1 MGLKI
6 VYGKSGSGKSEYI
19 FNEIKNKIYGNEKI
33 YIITPEQFSFTAE
46 KKLLEAVENNAVINA
61 EVLTF
66 ERMAY
71 RVMNEVGGVTKTNLS
86 ESGKSMLI
94 YNILD
99 TQKNNLK
106 FLGKSDK
113 NIEVV
118 SKSITELKKHNINLE
133 MLQETTEQIKDLYL
147 KTKLQDI
154 CLLYQNF
161 QDKIKENYIDEND
174 VLTILKE
181 QLEKT
186 DMFKDTLIYIDEFAG
201 FTPQEYSIIK
211 CLLQCAKDITITICT
226 DSIIEST
233 SPETDIF
240 YANKITVSKLLNL
253 LDDEEITPIYLD
265 KQYRFKSEELNHLE
279 ENLYAI
285 PYKKYE
291 KEIENLNLFLA
302 LNQYSEIENVAKE
315 IIKLVRDEKYR
326 YNEIAIITK
335 NMEQYSN
342 IIKAIFNKYEIPV
355 FIDEKKELSQNIL
368 VKYIIA
374 LLDIFSK
381 NWSYD
386 SVINYIKVGFCD
398 ISKEEIFELEN
409 YCTSCGI
416 KQSKWYKED
425 WIHGNY
431 DSEFINKMNEL
442 RKKIVTPLINFR
454 QKFAGLKTIEEI
466 TKALYEFLIENNI
479 NVKLQEKIE
488 ELTNLEQKEL
498 AEDYLAS
505 WNILINL
512 FDEIVMVFGKDKTTF
527 EKYEELLM
535 VGLNNSS
542 LGKIPQNIDQI
553 IVGDVDRSR
562 SHKVKAMFIIGLN
575 DGVFPSVNK
584 NEGFL
589 DDKDREIL
597 KENEVEL
604 AKGMTEKL
612 YDDNFNIYKAMSTA
626 EEKLFLSYSSVD
638 GEGKALRGSILVSK
652 IKKIF
657 VNLIEKSDVIEKEVS
672 ITTKQIIFDELI
684 VNIRN
689 FIDGKKIE
697 PIWFEM
703 YNIYDKDEEWNEK
716 LHSSINALNYT
727 NIPKNI
733 DVNTIKK
740 LYGDVLKTSISKLE
754 QYRSCPFS
762 FYLKYTLKL
771 SEKSLFQIQSLDTG
785 SFMHEV
791 IDEFFNIVS
800 NKSIKLKEIT
810 EEEIETIINEIIKEK
825 LLHKKN
831 YIFQSTAKYKVL
843 TERLRRLILKSMKY
857 IIETITSGDFEIF
870 GNEIEFKDNAK
881 YPPIKID
888 LEEGKQV
895 EIVGKIDRVD
905 IAKNS
910 DGKYVRIIDYKS
922 SVKDIDLNKV
932 VAGLQIQLLT
942 YLDAITE
949 IEDVLPAGVFYFNL
963 IEPIIKA
970 KKNETDEEIEEKIKK
985 MFKMNGLI
993 LADVNVVRMM
1003 DKTLE
1008 KGYSNIV
1015 PAYITSE
1022 NTISPKLSSSVT
1034 KEEFDKLQKNIKN
1047 TIKQISKEILNGNI
1061 NLKPYNKKRK
1071 TPCDYC
1077 EYKAICQ
1084 FDTAMCGNEYNYLS
1098 EMKKEEVLE
1107 IISVI

>member
-6 VYGKSGSGKSEYI
+6 VYGRAGTGKSEFI
-19 FNEIKNKIYGNEKI
+19 FNDIRNKINGNEKI
-33 YIITPEQFSFTAE
+33 YIITPEQFSYTAE
-46 KKLLEAVENNAVINA
+46 KKLLEAVKSDAVINA

-71 RVMNEVGGVTKTNLS
+71 RVMNEIGGVTKTNLS

-94 YNILD
+94 YSILD
-99 TQKNNLK
+99 NEKNNLK

-113 NIEVV
+113 NIEVI
-118 SKSITELKKHNINLE
+118 SNSITELKKHNISLE
-133 MLQETTEQIKDLYL
+133 NLQEVTEKIDDVYL

-154 CLLYQNF
+154 SLLYEKYKY
-161 QDKIKENYIDEND
+161 KIQKNYIDEND
-174 VLTILKE
+174 ILTILAE
-181 QLEKT
+181 QLPKT
-186 DMFKDTLIYIDEFAG
+186 NMFNNTLIYIDEFAG
-201 FTPQEYSIIK
+201 FTPQEYEIIK
-211 CLLQCAKDITITICT
+211 YLLKTAKEITITMCV

-233 SPETDIF
+233 EPETDVF

-253 LDDEEITPIYLD
+253 QDDEQIIPIYLD
-265 KQYRFKSEELNHLE
+265 KQYRFKSKELEHLE
-279 ENLYAI
+279 KNLYAI

-291 KEIENLNLFLA
+291 KEIKNLHLFLA
-302 LNQYSEIENVAKE
+302 LNQYSEIENTAKE

-335 NMEQYSN
+335 NIEQYSS
-342 IIKAIFNKYEIPV
+342 IIKAIFNKYDIPV
-355 FIDEKKELSQNIL
+355 FIDEKKELSQNVL

-374 LLDIFSK
+374 LLEIFSN

-386 SVINYIKVGFCD
+386 SVMNYIKVGFCN

-409 YCTSCGI
+409 YCISCGI

-425 WIHGNY
+425 WKYGNY
-431 DSEFINKMNEL
+431 DTEFIQRMNEL
-442 RKKIVTPLINFR
+442 RKKIVIPLMKFK
-454 QKFAGLKTIEEI
+454 QKFVGLKTFEEI
-466 TKALYEFLIENNI
+466 TRALYEFLIENNI
-479 NVKLQEKIE
+479 DLKLQNKIE
-488 ELTNLEQKEL
+488 ELKNEEQNEL
-498 AEDYLAS
+498 VDDYLAS

-512 FDEIVMVFGKDKTTF
+512 FDEIVMVFGKEKTTF
-527 EKYEELLM
+527 DKYEEILR

-562 SHKVKAMFIIGLN
+562 SNKVKAVFIIGLN
-575 DGVFPSVNK
+575 DGAFPSINK

-589 DDKDREIL
+589 DDKDRLMLKNNEI
-597 KENEVEL
+597 EL

-638 GEGKALRGSILVSK
+638 EEGKTLRGSIYVSK
-652 IKKIF
+652 VKKIF
-657 VNLIEKSDVIEKEVS
+657 ENLIEESDVIEKVFS

-689 FIDGKKIE
+689 FIEGKKIDN
-697 PIWFEM
+697 IWFEI
-703 YNIYDKDEEWNEK
+703 YSIYDKDIDWKEK

-727 NIPKNI
+727 NIPTNI
-733 DVNTIKK
+733 DSKIITK
-740 LYGDVLKTSISKLE
+740 LYGNELKTSISKLE

-791 IDEFFNIVS
+791 IDEFFNIVN
-800 NKSIKLKEIT
+800 NKNIKLKEIT
-810 EEEIETIINEIIKEK
+810 EDEIQKIIDEIIKEK
-825 LLHKKN
+825 LSLKKN
-831 YIFQSTAKYKVL
+831 YIFQSTAKYKIL
-843 TERLRRLILKSMKY
+843 TERLRKLILKSMKY
-857 IIETITSGDFEIF
+857 IIETITSGDFEVF
-870 GNEIEFKDNAK
+870 GNEIEFKENAK

-888 LEEGKQV
+888 LEDGKKV
-895 EIVGKIDRVD
+895 EIIGKIDRVD
-905 IAKNS
+905 MAKNA

-932 VAGLQIQLLT
+932 IAGLQIQLLT

-949 IEDVLPAGVFYFNL
+949 KEDVLPAGVFYFNL

-970 KKNETDEEIEEKIKK
+970 KKNETDEEIEDKIKK

-1003 DKTLE
+1003 DNTLE

-1015 PAYITSE
+1015 PAYITAE
-1022 NTISPKLSSSVT
+1022 NTISPKLSNSVT
-1034 KEEFDKLQKNIKN
+1034 KDEFKKLQKNIKV
-1047 TIKQISKEILNGNI
+1047 TIKEIAKEILSGNI

-1077 EYKAICQ
+1077 EYKSICQ

-1098 EMKKEEVLE
+1098 EMKKEEILE
-1107 IISVI
+1107 KL

>member
-6 VYGKSGSGKSEYI
+6 VYGRAGTGKSEFI
-19 FNEIKNKIYGNEKI
+19 FNDIRNKINGNEKI
-33 YIITPEQFSFTAE
+33 YIITPEQFSYTAE
-46 KKLLEAVENNAVINA
+46 KKLLEAVKSDAVINA

-71 RVMNEVGGVTKTNLS
+71 RVMNEIGGVTKTNLS

-94 YNILD
+94 YSILD
-99 TQKNNLK
+99 NEKNNLK

-113 NIEVV
+113 NIEVI
-118 SKSITELKKHNINLE
+118 SNSITELKKHNISLE
-133 MLQETTEQIKDLYL
+133 NLQEVTEKIDDVYL

-154 CLLYQNF
+154 SLLYEKYKY
-161 QDKIKENYIDEND
+161 KIQKNYIDEND
-174 VLTILKE
+174 ILTILAE
-181 QLEKT
+181 QLPKT
-186 DMFKDTLIYIDEFAG
+186 NMFNNTLIYIDEFAG
-201 FTPQEYSIIK
+201 FTPQEYEIIK
-211 CLLQCAKDITITICT
+211 YLLKTAKEITITMCV

-233 SPETDIF
+233 EPETDVF

-253 LDDEEITPIYLD
+253 QDDEQIIPIYLD
-265 KQYRFKSEELNHLE
+265 KQYRFKSKELEHLE
-279 ENLYAI
+279 KNLYAI

-291 KEIENLNLFLA
+291 KEIKNLHLFLA
-302 LNQYSEIENVAKE
+302 LNQYSEIENTAKE

-335 NMEQYSN
+335 NIEQYSS
-342 IIKAIFNKYEIPV
+342 IIKAIFNKYDIPV
-355 FIDEKKELSQNIL
+355 FIDEKKELSQNVL

-374 LLDIFSK
+374 LLEIFSN

-386 SVINYIKVGFCD
+386 SVMNYIKVGFCN

-409 YCTSCGI
+409 YCISCGI

-425 WIHGNY
+425 WKYGNY
-431 DSEFINKMNEL
+431 DTEFIQRMNEL
-442 RKKIVTPLINFR
+442 RKKIVIPLMKFK
-454 QKFAGLKTIEEI
+454 QKFVGLKTFEEI
-466 TKALYEFLIENNI
+466 TRALYEFLIENNI
-479 NVKLQEKIE
+479 DLKLQNKIE
-488 ELTNLEQKEL
+488 ELKNEEQNEL
-498 AEDYLAS
+498 VDDYLAS

-512 FDEIVMVFGKDKTTF
+512 FDEIVMVFGKEKTTF
-527 EKYEELLM
+527 DKYEEILK

-562 SHKVKAMFIIGLN
+562 SNKVKAVFIIGLN
-575 DGVFPSVNK
+575 DGAFPSINK

-589 DDKDREIL
+589 DDKDRLMLKNNEI
-597 KENEVEL
+597 EL

-638 GEGKALRGSILVSK
+638 EEGKTLRGSIYVSQV
-652 IKKIF
+652 KKIF
-657 VNLIEKSDVIEKEVS
+657 ENLIEESDVIEKVFS
-672 ITTKQIIFDELI
+672 ITTKQLIFDELI

-689 FIDGKKIE
+689 FIEGKKIDN
-697 PIWFEM
+697 IWFEI
-703 YNIYDKDEEWNEK
+703 YSIYDKDIDWKEK

-727 NIPKNI
+727 NIPMKI
-733 DVNTIKK
+733 DTKTITK
-740 LYGDVLKTSISKLE
+740 LYGNELKTSISRLE

-791 IDEFFNIVS
+791 IDEFFNIIN
-800 NKSIKLKEIT
+800 NKNIKLKEIT
-810 EEEIETIINEIIKEK
+810 EDEIQKIIDEIIKEK
-825 LLHKKN
+825 LSLKKN
-831 YIFQSTAKYKVL
+831 YIFQSTAKYKIL
-843 TERLRRLILKSMKY
+843 TERLRKLILKSMKY
-857 IIETITSGDFEIF
+857 IIETITSGDFEVF
-870 GNEIEFKDNAK
+870 GNEIEFKENAK

-888 LEEGKQV
+888 LEDGKKV
-895 EIVGKIDRVD
+895 EIIGKIDRVD
-905 IAKNS
+905 MAKNA

-932 VAGLQIQLLT
+932 IAGLQIQLLT

-949 IEDVLPAGVFYFNL
+949 KEDVLPAGVFYFNL

-970 KKNETDEEIEEKIKK
+970 KKNETDEEIEDKIKK

-1003 DKTLE
+1003 DNTLE

-1015 PAYITSE
+1015 PAYITAE
-1022 NTISPKLSSSVT
+1022 NTISPKLSNSVT
-1034 KEEFDKLQKNIKN
+1034 KDEFKKLQKNIKV
-1047 TIKQISKEILNGNI
+1047 TIKEIAKEILSGNI

-1077 EYKAICQ
+1077 EYKSICQ

-1098 EMKKEEVLE
+1098 EMKKEEILE
-1107 IISVI
+1107 KL

>member
-6 VYGKSGSGKSEYI
+6 VYGKAGTGKSEFI
-19 FNEIKNKIYGNEKI
+19 FNEIKNKINGNEKI

-46 KKLLEAVENNAVINA
+46 KKLLQAVGNNAVINA

-71 RVMNEVGGVTKTNLS
+71 RVINEVGGVTKVNLS
-86 ESGKSMLI
+86 ESGKAMLI
-94 YNILD
+94 YNILE
-99 TQKNNLK
+99 TEKSKLK

-113 NIEVV
+113 NIEIV
-118 SKSITELKKHNINLE
+118 SKTITELKKHNINLE
-133 MLQETTEQIKDLYL
+133 NLQETIEKTEDLYL

-154 CLLYQNF
+154 YLLYKNF
-161 QDKIKENYIDEND
+161 QDKIQKNYIDEND
-174 VLTILKE
+174 ILTILSK
-181 QLEKT
+181 QIEKT
-186 DMFKDTLIYIDEFAG
+186 EIFKNTLIYIDEFAG
-201 FTPQEYSIIK
+201 FTPQEYEIIK
-211 CLLQCAKDITITICT
+211 KLLKSAKEITITMCT

-240 YANKITVSKLLNL
+240 YSNKITISKLLKLQEN
-253 LDDEEITPIYLD
+253 EKITPIYL
-265 KQYRFKSEELNHLE
+265 KERYRFKSEELKHLE
-279 ENLYAI
+279 QNIYSV

-291 KEIENLNLFLA
+291 KEIKNLNLFLA
-302 LNQYSEIENVAKE
+302 LNQYSEIENVAKN

-335 NMEQYSN
+335 NIEQYSK

-368 VKYIIA
+368 VKYIIS
-374 LLDIFSK
+374 LLEIFSK

-386 SVINYIKVGFCD
+386 SVINYIKSGFLE
-398 ISKEEIFELEN
+398 ISEHEIFELEN

-425 WIHGNY
+425 WKYGNH
-431 DSEFINKMNEL
+431 SEEFIKKMNEL
-442 RKKIVTPLINFR
+442 RKKIVTPLVKFK
-454 QKFAGLKTIEEI
+454 QKFIGLKNFEEI
-466 TKALYEFLIENNI
+466 TKALYDFLIENNI
-479 NVKLQEKIE
+479 NIKLQNKIE
-488 ELTNLEQKEL
+488 ELEKLEQKEL
-498 AEDYLAS
+498 ADEYLAS
-505 WNILINL
+505 WDILINL
-512 FDEIVMVFGKDKTTF
+512 FDEIVMVFGKENITF
-527 EKYEELLM
+527 EKYEEILK

-542 LGKIPQNIDQI
+542 LGSIPQNIDQI

-562 SHKVKAMFIIGLN
+562 SHKVKAMFIIGMN
-575 DGVFPSVNK
+575 DGSFPSINK

-589 DDKDREIL
+589 NDKDRKIL
-597 KENEVEL
+597 KENEIEL
-604 AKGMTEKL
+604 AKGMEEKI

-638 GEGKALRGSILVSK
+638 EEGKTLRASIIITKIKQIFSK
-652 IKKIF
+652 I
-657 VNLIEKSDVIEKEVS
+657 IEKSDVIEKELL
-672 ITTKQIIFDELI
+672 ITTKKIIFDELLL
-684 VNIRN
+684 NIRN
-689 FIDGKKIE
+689 FIDDKKID
-697 PIWFEM
+697 PIWFEI
-703 YNIYDKDEEWNEK
+703 YNIYKNDENWKYK
-716 LHSSINALNYT
+716 LQEAIKALNYT

-733 DVNTIKK
+733 NSETIQK
-740 LYGDVLKTSISKLE
+740 LYGETLKTSISRLE

-791 IDEFFNIVS
+791 IDEFFTIVS
-800 NKSIKLKEIT
+800 NKNIKLKEIT
-810 EEEIETIINEIIKEK
+810 EEEIEKIINEIIQEK
-825 LLHKKN
+825 LLEKKN
-831 YIFQSTAKYKVL
+831 YIFQSTAKYKLLV
-843 TERLRRLILKSMKY
+843 ERLRRLILKSMKY
-857 IIETITSGDFEIF
+857 IILTITSGDFEVF
-870 GNEIEFKDNAK
+870 GNEIEFKENAK
-881 YPPIKID
+881 YPPIK
-888 LEEGKQV
+888 LELDDGKKV
-895 EIVGKIDRVD
+895 EITGKIDRVD

-932 VAGLQIQLLT
+932 ISGLQIQLLT

-970 KKNETDEEIEEKIKK
+970 KKNETDEEIEDKIKK

-993 LADVNVVRMM
+993 LADVNVVRLM
-1003 DKTLE
+1003 DRNLE
-1008 KGYSNIV
+1008 KGYSDVV
-1015 PAYITSE
+1015 PAYITKE
-1022 NTISPKLSSSVT
+1022 DTISEKLSNSVT
-1034 KEEFDKLQKNIKN
+1034 KEEFHKLQKNVKR
-1047 TIKQISKEILNGNI
+1047 TIKEISKEILSGNI

-1077 EYKAICQ
+1077 EYKSICQ
-1084 FDTAMCGNEYNYLS
+1084 FDTGLCNNEYNYLT
-1098 EMKKEEVLE
+1098 ENKKEEILNKL
-1107 IISVI
+1107 S